1 MNLNMNRIQSLLL
14 FFVLSS
20 WGLFSCSEFSSERDI
35 DNALAFTQYD
45 FVVKRGV
52 NISHWL
58 SQSSRRGEERAAFFT
73 EEDMDFIDSIGYDH
87 VRIPIDEEQM
97 WDEAGN
103 KEAEAFALLHDA
115 IGWAAQRG
123 LRVIVDLHI
132 LRSHHFNAEEKPL
145 WTDPAA
151 RETFLQCWR
160 DLSAELQQYPNKLL
174 AYELMNEPVADDPE
188 EWNVLAA
195 AGVGIIRQNEPERYI
210 VIGSNRWQSV
220 HTFDELSVP
229 EQDSNIILSF
239 HFYLPFPLTHYQT
252 SWTWLEDY
260 EGPVHYPGFLI
271 TPEELDTLPAEFAS
285 RLQDDAK
292 VYNRDSLLALMEKPI
307 RKARETGLKLY
318 CGEWGCYPSV
328 PRPDLLAW
336 YRDVRHCLE
345 SNDIGWTNWDYKG
358 GFGVRDA
365 KTGEPVEDLIEVLL
379 GKGD

>member
-1 MNLNMNRIQSLLL
+1 MNYFKQNTCLSLLFL
-14 FFVLSS
+14 LLSAL
-20 WGLFSCSEFSSERDI
+20 LFSCSGPSTEAEVI
-35 DNALAFTQYD
+35 NELAFTQND

-58 SQSSRRGEERAAFFT
+58 SQSSRRGKERAGYFT
-73 EEDMDFIDSIGYDH
+73 EADMEIIDSIGYDH
-87 VRIPIDEEQM
+87 IRIPIDEEQM
-97 WDEAGN
+97 WDEEGQ
-103 KEAEAFALLHDA
+103 KESAAFDLLHDA

-151 RETFLQCWR
+151 RETFFQCWR
-160 DLSAELQQYPNKLL
+160 DLSAELRRYPNILV

-188 EWNVLAA
+188 EWNALVA
-195 AGVGIIRQNEPERYI
+195 AGVAIVRQEEPQRYI

-220 HTFDELSVP
+220 HTFDELRIP
-229 EQDSNIILSF
+229 ENDPNIILSF

-260 EGPVHYPGFLI
+260 DGPVHYPGYLI
-271 TPEELDTLPAEFAS
+271 KPEELDTISPEFAT

-292 VYNRDSLLALMEKPI
+292 VYNRDSLLVLMQKPL

-336 YRDVRHCLE
+336 YRDVRYCLE
-345 SNDIGWTNWDYKG
+345 SNNIGWTNWDYKG
-358 GFGVRDA
+358 GFGVVDSE
-365 KTGEPVEDLIEVLL
+365 TGQPIADLVKVLL
-379 GKGD
+379 ED